1 MPELPPEPEPM
12 LELPPPE
19 RPPPSPLPEE
29 PPPEKPLPVTWL
41 EALNAALG
49 CETVMNPAA
58 ISPPMRA
65 AMAEM
70 SPAVAV
76 MIPGRVF
83 QNRRPPGH
91 RRDLLLIASEVISS
105 VSHISL
111 FHPPSRPAGPAV
123 KTPSRQG
130 GRSRAHAT

>member
-1 MPELPPEPEPM
+1 MPELPPEPELMPEPEPM

-19 RPPPSPLPEE
+19 RPLPSPLPEE

-70 SPAVAV
+70 
-76 MIPGRVF
+76 
-83 QNRRPPGH
+83 
-91 RRDLLLIASEVISS
+91 
-105 VSHISL
+105 
-111 FHPPSRPAGPAV
+111 RPAGPAV

-130 GRSRAHAT
+130 GRSRARAT